1 MRSCIRQRVYEL
13 RTSEYNL
20 RPIKGN
26 QAVKNEQLS
35 FDDARHEMALVLI
48 INVSIISTNEVN
60 FRSLFKLII
69 LQIDSVYSHVYA
81 AQTTCNSLS
90 RVRCTLGI
98 TERLRLRTSFAT

>member
-20 RPIKGN
+20 RPIKSN

-35 FDDARHEMALVLI
+35 FDDARHEMAVVLI

-81 AQTTCNSLS
+81 QTTCNSLS
-90 RVRCTLGI
+90 RVRCTLGT